1 MYAGGMD
8 VGAQRADFNLD
19 SSKSPLSHF
28 SISNRGGNA
37 IHYLVSPEEKCYQ
50 G

>member
-8 VGAQRADFNLD
+8 VGADCNLD

-28 SISNRGGNA
+28 SLSDRGGNA
-37 IHYLVSPEEKCYQ
+37 IHYLISPEEKCYQ
-50 G
+50 GW